1 MKLKKLQEKIDELE
15 ATCKIFTIND
25 NEEKPDDTTNM
36 ALKIKSFDA
45 LVVECKEEI
54 KEADKDQ
61 MEHVLK
67 LLFGVN
73 IHKESEDDIDD
84 DLEKFINSQI
94 SNNSI
99 DVNEK
104 SILSLKNL
112 ISNID
117 NIGLTIIID
126 YKKCVENNKK
136 WYIFNTLKIQKYN
149 VLIQKLK
156 DLKDSLE
163 GRLEVDS
170 KKISFFIVENFYN
183 SYIFFSFMIN
193 LAVLEKKELLLI
205 EIASSIERYVNIIE
219 PSFNHRALQQKDM
232 LYHYTIYELLE
243 LKKYIFNHLN
253 Y

>member
-1 MKLKKLQEKIDELE
+1 MKLKKLQDKIDELE
-15 ATCKIFTIND
+15 ATCKIFITSDIEEESED
-25 NEEKPDDTTNM
+25 NTSM

-67 LLFGVN
+67 LLFNVDIN
-73 IHKESEDDIDD
+73 REDDTDN

-99 DVNEK
+99 DANEK

-112 ISNID
+112 ILNID
-117 NIGLTIIID
+117 NIGHSIIIE
-126 YKKCVENNKK
+126 YKKCLENNKK
-136 WYIFNTLKIQKYN
+136 WYIFNTKKIEKYN

-156 DLKDSLE
+156 DLKNSLE
-163 GRLEVDS
+163 KRLEVDS

-205 EIASSIERYVNIIE
+205 EIASSIERYVDIIE

-243 LKKYIFNHLN
+243 LKKDIFNHLN